1 VTTQSLAADGAPSFA
16 PARTRMRS
24 PMAWLLGA
32 VVAANAAV
40 VVYLWLHGGGISAA
54 HDGADRL
61 TSLGRITGLLGA
73 YSALLQVLMLS
84 RLPPLERLVGF
95 DRLTVWHRRNGKLCI
110 VLLLA
115 HTVLITWGYQ
125 QTDAIPLGKEITSLA
140 DDYPGLVTATV
151 GTGLMLIVVLSS
163 LVIARKRLPYEFWHL
178 VHLTAYAGIALAW
191 SHQIPTGNEFTVD
204 ATAADY
210 WTALYI
216 AALALLVVFRILR
229 PLLRAAYF
237 GLRVAA
243 VEPEGP
249 GVVSV
254 RISGR
259 HLDRLGARAGQFF
272 LWRFVGRGGRP
283 WEAHPFSL
291 SARPGPDGLRI
302 TVKAVGDFTQRIA
315 TLRPGTRVLAE
326 GPFGL
331 FSGAVRRREPVALIA
346 GGIGITPIRAMLE
359 EFGGDVVVVYR
370 AMTPDDVVF
379 RTELDALAARTGATV
394 HYVIGDHAGAQ
405 GARLLDADRL
415 HELVPDLARREV
427 YLCGPPAMTRVI
439 AKAVRAAAVPRR
451 HIHTE
456 RFAL

>member
-1 VTTQSLAADGAPSFA
+1 MADTASILPATRFT
-16 PARTRMRS
+16 PARGRS
-24 PMAWLLGA
+24 RNPVAWLLWA
-32 VVAANAAV
+32 IVAANAGV

-125 QTDAIPLGKEITSLA
+125 QSDHVSLGKEISSLA
-140 DDYPGLVTATV
+140 NDYPGLITATV
-151 GTGLMLIVVLSS
+151 GTGLMLVVVLSS
-163 LVIARKRLPYEFWHL
+163 LVIARRRLPYELWHL

-216 AALALLVVFRILR
+216 VTLAALVLFRIVR
-229 PLLRAAYF
+229 PLARAAYF
-237 GLRVAA
+237 GLRVRA
-243 VEPEGP
+243 VEVEGP

-254 RISGR
+254 RIGGR

-272 LWRFVGRGGRP
+272 LWRFVGPGGRP

-291 SARPGPDGLRI
+291 SARPASGELRI
-302 TVKAVGDFTQRIA
+302 TVKAVGGYTRGIA
-315 TLRPGTRVLAE
+315 ELRPGTRVLAE
-326 GPFGL
+326 GPFGM
-331 FSGAVRRREPVALIA
+331 FTGAVRRREPVLLIA

-359 EFGGDVVVVYR
+359 ELSGDVVLVYR
-370 AMTPDDVVF
+370 SMSEDDVVF

-394 HYVIGDHAGAQ
+394 HYVIGDHATDA
-405 GARLLDADRL
+405 GARLLGDAHLR
-415 HELVPDLARREV
+415 ELVPDLAQREV
-427 YLCGPPAMTRVI
+427 YLCGPPAMSR
-439 AKAVRAAAVPRR
+439 AVEKTLRRADVPRR